1 MSHTQT
7 LSIEVGG
14 MTCSACQNH
23 VRKALER
30 TPGVAE
36 AAVNL
41 MSGAATVVFDPA
53 RTAPEALLEA
63 IRETGYE
70 ARLPGEGD
78 APESGGVMTRAVVSL
93 TLGVAAMWLSM
104 QFMHEAWANWV
115 LLWMTLFVMMW
126 AGGGIFVAAWRGALR
141 RSTDM
146 NTLVALGTGA
156 AFLYSAAVTVAPG
169 FFTARGI
176 AHDVYFEAAI
186 FILAFVITGRALEER
201 AKRHTTS
208 ALRQL
213 MGLQV
218 TTARVLR
225 GGVELDAAVSSV
237 QRGEVVLARPG
248 ERLPVD
254 GEVIEGESYVDES
267 MLTGEPEPVRKVAG
281 SAIAGGTV
289 NATGSFRYRATTLGE
304 ASVLARIVALMRQA
318 QTSRAPIERVA
329 DRISGIFV
337 PVVMGISAL
346 TLLIWVAT
354 GHQWVESTV
363 AAVAVLII
371 ACPCA
376 MGLAVPTAVMVAAGR
391 AAEAG
396 LLVKGGATLEKLH
409 QVDVVVFDKTGTIT
423 EGRPRVTEARIDDE
437 ELRLAAAVERRSEHP
452 LGRAVVEYAK
462 ARGLAAEEV
471 QEFQAV
477 PGHGVSGRVE
487 GRLVK
492 VGNAAFAG
500 GGGGGLQVSIDGVA
514 SGSIVV
520 SDAVRASSAAAV
532 EELARLSVKVIL
544 LSGDRV
550 ENAERVAA
558 AVGITQVIAEVLPAG
573 KVEQIRALQQS
584 GKVVAM
590 VGDGLN
596 DGPALAQADVGMAM
610 GSGTG
615 VAMEAADI
623 TLLRSDLRAV
633 AQSIRLSRAT
643 WRVIR
648 QNLFWA
654 LAYNVIA
661 IPAAAL
667 GWLHPVIASA
677 AMAASSLSVVGN
689 SLRLKRVRL

>member
-1 MSHTQT
+1 
-7 LSIEVGG
+7 

-544 LSGDRV
+544 LGGDRV